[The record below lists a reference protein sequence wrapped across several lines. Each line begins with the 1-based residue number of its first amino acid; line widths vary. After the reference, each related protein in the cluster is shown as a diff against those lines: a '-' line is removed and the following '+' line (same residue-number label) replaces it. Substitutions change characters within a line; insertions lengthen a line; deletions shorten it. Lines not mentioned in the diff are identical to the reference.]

1 MIHQYNDVEYFV
13 AHLLGNKGLLQ
24 VLLSHCPFRQPV
36 YGIDLHSD
44 HLPVIHTLSS
54 CFTTSILPNFTTP
67 WDVRQTLF
75 VVICICLSK
84 DGFGGHSKH
93 NSFLLCF
100 GLFEGVITHCI
111 TFDSDVS
118 DETMP
123 NLINIMGDY

>member
-13 AHLLGNKGLLQ
+13 AHLLGNNGLHP
-24 VLLSHCPFRQPV
+24 VLLSHSPFRQPV

-44 HLPVIHTLSS
+44 HLPVIHFLSS
-54 CFTTSILPNFTTP
+54 FFTISILPNVTII
-67 WDVRQTLF
+67 WGVCQTLL
-75 VVICICLSK
+75 VLICICLSK

-93 NSFLLCF
+93 NIFVLCF

-123 NLINIMGDY
+123 TLNIMGDN